1 MPAPVDDTARRV
13 ALLHEIA
20 ATADRRPGA
29 SRDYKR
35 SSRAELV
42 SQAADVLRA
51 LERADREARR

>member
-1 MPAPVDDTARRV
+1 MPASLDDIPRRV

-20 ATADRRPGA
+20 AAADRRPGT

-42 SQAADVLRA
+42 SQAVDVLRA
-51 LERADREARR
+51 LERADREALR